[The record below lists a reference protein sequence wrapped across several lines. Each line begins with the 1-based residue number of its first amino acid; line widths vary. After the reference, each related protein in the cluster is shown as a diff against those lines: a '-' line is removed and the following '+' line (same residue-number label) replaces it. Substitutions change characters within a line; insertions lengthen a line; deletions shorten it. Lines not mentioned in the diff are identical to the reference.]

1 MTSGGGADAE
11 IIVLDAMQLIHFSL
25 AERLDVFRHLLVE
38 KDCWTT
44 RVVLEEVR
52 RGTSSEP
59 PLSGDDIDWL
69 SIAELDT
76 LPEISCFA
84 TWVRRVGAGERNLGE
99 ASVFAAAQLRG
110 GIAITDDREAVKVG
124 RAYGADVHGTIWLL
138 AAACR
143 TGKLAEV
150 AAGNLI
156 DALRSTGLRLP
167 CTGAEFPGYARR
179 TGLLRE

>member
-1 MTSGGGADAE
+1 VTSGGGADAE

-52 RGTSSEP
+52 HGTSSEP
-59 PLSGDDIDWL
+59 ALSGDDIDWL

-124 RAYGADVHGTIWLL
+124 RAYGAARAWHDL
-138 AAACR
+138 ATCC
-143 TGKLAEV
+143 
-150 AAGNLI
+150 
-156 DALRSTGLRLP
+156 RLP
-167 CTGAEFPGYARR
+167 YRQAGGGSRR
-179 TGLLRE
+179 KPH